1 MKVLVFLII
10 LIILVFFLDEI
21 INKLLHVEKKK
32 ISETTGKKLN
42 RWGRGIILFIF
53 LFTLPFV
60 IFGDSTNF
68 IKWYWIIY
76 LTVLMGFQA
85 FLEWKYLKNSK
96 QYVTTIIFMILTAII
111 IFNIEYLLTL
121 GGLM

>member
-10 LIILVFFLDEI
+10 LIILVFFLEKI

-32 ISETTGKKLN
+32 ISETPGKKLD

-53 LFTLPFV
+53 LFTLPFI

-96 QYVTTIIFMILTAII
+96 QYVNTIFFMILTGII

-121 GGLM
+121 VGLM